1 MFALRIVLKILDMMQ
16 VYSSRAPSSSRT
28 PLPLMQVPFE
38 ARLVTGLREHLLVY
52 SWQASLRMLL
62 KLGEMLIRR
71 FRTVLKAKAFKI
83 QAICLCLDSE
93 VLIKIVEM
101 NSPVLYRE

>member
-1 MFALRIVLKILDMMQ
+1 
-16 VYSSRAPSSSRT
+16 
-28 PLPLMQVPFE
+28 
-38 ARLVTGLREHLLVY
+38 
-52 SWQASLRMLL
+52 MLL

>member
-1 MFALRIVLKILDMMQ
+1 MQ
-16 VYSSRAPSSSRT
+16 DYSSRAPSSSCT